1 MIDAAIPMKEP
12 GMATLIGWRLRALLG
27 DPLPKAT
34 LGAFF
39 GQTATLLAS
48 GIAIDEAL
56 RRAALVSDPE
66 LKWICARIAPSLQR
80 GVPFSAALASYKHRL
95 PEIVLPVLEVGEVAG
110 TLEGAARRL
119 EHAFG
124 LSAMLDR
131 KIAHSIFN
139 PWYVIVGL
147 SLFQAAYHLSGSLAA
162 MLSGLLVS
170 LATLTAYYLGGRLL
184 CRVLFRWQALRL
196 WVDTVKLALPQAG
209 TVTRNLAAAR
219 WGRSFATL
227 WNSGVA
233 VSHALE
239 VSSRSALNAH
249 YERALR
255 QAARRTRQ
263 GGSLSDSLAKTELLP
278 RYLIDMLAV
287 GETAGNMGD
296 SLERFVTLLEDEA
309 FTKASQQF
317 MTFVAVGQILLI
329 FLAFASLPH

>member
-1 MIDAAIPMKEP
+1 MKEP
-12 GMATLIGWRLRALLG
+12 GVGTRLGWRLRALLG

-34 LGAFF
+34 LSAFF

-56 RRAALVSDPE
+56 CRAARISDPE
-66 LKWICARIAPSLQR
+66 LQWICARIAPALQT
-80 GVPFSAALASYKHRL
+80 GTPPSVALAPYKHRF

-124 LSAMLDR
+124 QSATLER
-131 KIAHSIFN
+131 KISHAVFN
-139 PWYVIVGL
+139 PWYAIVGL
-147 SLFQAAYHLSGSLAA
+147 ALFQAAYHLSGSLAA
-162 MLSGLLVS
+162 MLFGLLIS

-184 CRVLFRWQALRL
+184 CRLLFRWQMLRL
-196 WVDTVKLALPQAG
+196 WVDTLKLALPQAG

-233 VSHALE
+233 VSYALE
-239 VSSRSALNAH
+239 VSSRSALNAN
-249 YERALR
+249 YERALL
-255 QAARRTRQ
+255 QAARQTRQ
-263 GGSLSDSLAKTELLP
+263 GWALSDSLARTELLP
-278 RYLIDMLAV
+278 RYLIDILV
-287 GETAGNMGD
+287 TGETSGNLSD
-296 SLERFVTLLEDEA
+296 SLERFVTILEDEA

-317 MTFVAVGQILLI
+317 MTVVAFGQIILMIVALGG
-329 FLAFASLPH
+329 LPH